1 MIQSK
6 TVPLDRANV
15 DTDQIVPKQF
25 LKQVAKTGFGKY
37 LFFDWRYLPD
47 GSIRSDFV
55 INQPKFSGRKI
66 LLTRENF
73 GIGSSREHA
82 VWALHDYG
90 FQAVIAPSFA
100 DIFYENCFKNGLLPV
115 KLEHQEVEFLF
126 QHDCDVRIDL
136 KTQIINACGM
146 EIKFAVDP
154 FRKRLLLEG
163 IDVIE
168 LTLRLEP
175 SITEYEA
182 KNPAPG
188 PLSS

>member
-1 MIQSK
+1 
-6 TVPLDRANV
+6 VPLDRANV

-55 INQPKFSGRKI
+55 INQPKFRGRKI

-115 KLEHQEVEFLF
+115 KLGYQEVDFMF
-126 QHDCDVRIDL
+126 QHDYELRLDL

-146 EIKFAVDP
+146 EIKFVVDP

-163 IDVIE
+163 IDVID

-175 SITEYEA
+175 SITKYEA
-182 KNPAPG
+182 NNPAPG